1 MFTFSSFAELDEDDD
16 ETESTAIEGTT
27 PSGDRRRLFSK
38 ELRLLVNMYNFIFSE
53 TTGRIEIR

>member
-1 MFTFSSFAELDEDDD
+1 MFAFSSFAELDEDDD

-53 TTGRIEIR
+53 ISLQ